1 MKIFVSGSLAYDRIM
16 DFSGRF
22 SEHILP
28 DKIHSLNVSFLLDTF
43 TENFGGTAGNIA
55 YNLALLGE
63 APIVLAAAGNDFL
76 PYRDW
81 LEKNRVDTNAINI
94 IPEEKTSFCY
104 IVTDRADNQITAF
117 YPGAMKFPAQPLAK
131 ELEPAMAIISPGYLA
146 GMREYPGFYKK
157 NNIPYIY
164 DPGQQI
170 PALAGDDLIAGI
182 SGAKAFISNDYE
194 LSLVMQKT
202 GLSEND
208 ILAKT
213 EILVTTLGEKGSI
226 IKTGDA
232 VYAIPPARAANASDP
247 TGAGDAFR
255 AGFIKGLAHGLPLET
270 CGRLAATVAVYTVEK
285 YGTQTHSF
293 TMEELR
299 ERYEDNFKQA
309 LPI

>member
-63 APIVLAAAGNDFL
+63 APVVLAAAGNDFS

-81 LEKNRVDTNAINI
+81 LEKNHVETGMINI

-117 YPGAMKFPAQPLAK
+117 YPGAMKFPAKPLAK
-131 ELEPAMAIISPGYLA
+131 EAFAPAMAIISPGYLA
-146 GMREYPGFYKK
+146 GMREYAGFYKK
-157 NNIPYIY
+157 NNIPYVY

-170 PALAGDDLIAGI
+170 PALDAGDLIAGI

-194 LSLVMQKT
+194 LSLITQKT
-202 GLSEND
+202 GLGEND
-208 ILAKT
+208 ILAKA
-213 EILVTTLGEKGSI
+213 EILVTTLGEKGSV
-226 IKTGDA
+226 IKTRDV
-232 VYAIPPARAANASDP
+232 VYNIPPAKADNASDP

-255 AGFIKGLAHGLPLET
+255 AGFIKGLAHGLPLEI
-270 CGRLAATVAVYTVEK
+270 CGRLAARRWDR
-285 YGTQTHSF
+285 
-293 TMEELR
+293 R
-299 ERYEDNFKQA
+299 EARGGR
-309 LPI
+309 